1 MPDRRIGA
9 LISAA
14 ITLILFVG
22 VPYLLP
28 SYITPELAEFLVE
41 SGINIDVVVSQ
52 IIVIGL
58 IAAAL
63 TLLKGFVSPTGI
75 TYLFVAVA
83 QNVFTLVFA
92 VILLG
97 VGNIAALGVTEFT
110 LPMQQVTNTIRMDLR
125 VFIYLTFLTVGL
137 KVLQTY
143 LEWSEARKDAIL
155 PGRIPP

>member
-63 TLLKGFVSPTGI
+63 TLLKGFVSPIGI

-97 VGNIAALGVTEFT
+97 VGNIAALGITEFT